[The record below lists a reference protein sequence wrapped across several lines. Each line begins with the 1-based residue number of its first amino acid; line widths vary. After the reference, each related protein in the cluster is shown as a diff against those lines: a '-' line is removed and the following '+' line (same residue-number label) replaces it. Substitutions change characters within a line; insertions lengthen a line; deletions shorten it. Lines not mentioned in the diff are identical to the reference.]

1 MENSNDIKPGL
12 TDQVKEY
19 IETRIKLAR
28 LQAIEKG
35 SSFFAGLVTEVFV
48 LICTAITILFF
59 SITLALYLG
68 SVLGAYW
75 MGFGIVA
82 LVYLLVAILV
92 SVLQKKYIE
101 PKIINFLIKK
111 LLAPKKGEED
121 EDQ

>member
-1 MENSNDIKPGL
+1 MENSNNTKPGL

-35 SSFFAGLVTEVFV
+35 SSFFASLVTEVFV

-82 LVYLLVAILV
+82 LVYLLIAILV
-92 SVLQKKYIE
+92 SSFQKKHIE

-111 LLAPKKGEED
+111 LLAPKKGQED
-121 EDQ
+121 ED